1 MTTKKNFVFAFI
13 SLFAM
18 LLTALGI
25 SFAFPSQKADSAID
39 WTGHSYTKFTPY
51 STTDGVYLSPIE
63 DNARLGFVVVLV
75 GGYSL
80 IGGSYNGFMTTSAG
94 ATCGIDG
101 TTYKG
106 AQHQG
111 TNTNYYDIRYR
122 IEAYA
127 QSNVYI
133 RQARVAAKNA
143 SGFYALYTDTD
154 YGINSTTT
162 SFKYGQTIDRDDT
175 FGTVEG
181 SGAYDI
187 NMLYDLVLVYEYFIN
202 GNSVRVSAGS
212 VADELAGGLGAATTV
227 NPADYER
234 EGYALEGFWT
244 GENKTGTQVLDAD
257 GYFVND
263 YAYTPGATLYPGYT
277 QEIYWTDES
286 VWSAAGKN
294 FNTYSLEGSGTE
306 EDPYLIQS
314 EWDLSFLSWTIYN
327 ADEYGVTSSD
337 LYYYDGKHFLQ
348 TKDLN
353 FEGYYWQPIGIL
365 YTRDGASA
373 DRYFSGNYDGDGYTV
388 SGVYTPAGTD
398 NGYSYQGLFGYVYGQ
413 SSAQLAI
420 IQNVGVIDSFIQGS
434 ECIGGVVG
442 YAVNLTLNDCYN
454 AGLVDGVLNIGGL
467 VGYIENSVL
476 ENLYNKANLNLS
488 VNSLKGNA
496 GGLIGQAVNSSI
508 QNCYNSG
515 SIYCCYSSQ
524 LPGDYIVRT
533 NIGGL
538 VGLLYEGNSVSECFN
553 KGEITSS
560 YNSVG
565 GIIGKIQH
573 DSNNKTTLVLNCY
586 NTGRVKF
593 YSDHNNATYVY
604 AYYYAGVIGSIGGP
618 SKSFVN
624 IKNCYNKAEINTEF
638 EGITVHYTAGLIGNT
653 ISLNCPNVSIENC
666 FNSGNI
672 IANLTAAGLINSLG
686 GSCTVDRCYNTGNVS
701 ASWELAGLVA
711 DFRGKSIT
719 NCYNSGDITFYGDSG
734 QFYIGG
740 VVGYL
745 SSDIFNCYNTGTISV
760 PNEVNNVNG
769 SNVGGV
775 VAYNISGSTVKNCIN
790 VGAINVH
797 SSVSNAGEVGGI
809 CNYIS
814 HIESNYYGGDCEA
827 SIGGINGAD
836 VDGQAEY
843 LADLD
848 VLAKLE
854 EWYSAD
860 SVFEDGSLVW
870 DEEYHWD
877 FESVWAIYGE
887 TVNEGYPVF
896 IRYWTDIYHTYENY
910 VFSGAGSQS
919 DPYLIETPQ
928 QLAYLSWT
936 IYSGSAH
943 NGQSITI
950 NSENYFYQN
959 SYFKQMA
966 NLDMSAGYWQ
976 PIGVFSTR
984 EGQEVNNFFAGH
996 YDGNGYIITG
1006 INIPE
1011 DTEYSYQGLFG
1022 VVKGNITD
1030 ASVTNVAIYN
1040 SNIHGLEYVGGIA
1053 GYVGA
1058 NASVTNSFYQGGVY
1072 GSSSGGIVGQVEGG
1086 EVSSSGFEGDVSA
1099 GVSAIAGVISNGG
1112 LVDSSYGI
1120 AEAPAQSGI
1129 AMYGQIDGGTIQ
1141 NSLSI
1146 CHDGD
1151 VTSKNYIGSD
1161 FSEFVWLNTDS
1172 SPIPRSLTWIG
1183 SIWPGSVTV
1192 DMLSSSGWTEIV
1204 A

>member
-1 MTTKKNFVFAFI
+1 MTTKKNVVLILVSII
-13 SLFAM
+13 SL
-18 LLTALGI
+18 LLTALSI
-25 SFAFPSQKADSAID
+25 TFIPFEKDAEAAID

-51 STTDGVYLSPIE
+51 SNGSEGGEVYSPIDHYVYLCYRYLFTDASI
-63 DNARLGFVVVLV
+63 
-75 GGYSL
+75 
-80 IGGSYNGFMTTSAG
+80 IGETNYNGGDDDEEYIHTPSG
-94 ATCGIDG
+94 SVCLPDGITHEG
-101 TTYKG
+101 SE
-106 AQHQG
+106 HQG
-111 TNTNYYDIRYR
+111 TNTGYDTRYR
-122 IEAYA
+122 IEIFTNP
-127 QSNVYI
+127 NVYV
-133 RQARVAAKNA
+133 RQGRIAPKNS
-143 SGFYALYTDTD
+143 SGFYVVDSYD
-154 YGINSTTT
+154 YGINSTIT
-162 SFKYGQTIDRDDT
+162 SFKFGKVIGSNDRDSY

-294 FNTYSLEGSGTE
+294 FNNYSLQGSGTE

-327 ADEYGVTSSD
+327 DKVYGGSSNKVTSYGTNYFYS
-337 LYYYDGKHFLQ
+337 GITFKQ
-348 TKDLN
+348 TKDLDLSA
-353 FEGYYWQPIGIL
+353 YYWQPIGII
-365 YTRDGASA
+365 YIRKGTSFVR
-373 DRYFSGNYDGDGYTV
+373 RHFSGNYDGGGHTV
-388 SGVYTPAGTD
+388 SGVYTPAGSSND
-398 NGYSYQGLFGYVYGQ
+398 YSFQGLFGYVYGQ
-413 SSAQLAI
+413 SSTQLATI
-420 IQNVGVIDSFIQGS
+420 ENVGVIDSFIQGYS
-434 ECIGGVVG
+434 SVGGIVGSAYNLVLDKCYNAASVNGIDSVSGIIGHANGDVIISNCYNTGYVSCSGEFYSNVGGVVGYTYNHTAINSCYNTGSVTGTGTCTGGVVG
-442 YAVNLTLNDCYN
+442 YAYSGST
-454 AGLVDGVLNIGGL
+454 I
-467 VGYIENSVL
+467 I
-476 ENLYNKANLNLS
+476 
-488 VNSLKGNA
+488 
-496 GGLIGQAVNSSI
+496 
-508 QNCYNSG
+508 NCYNTGVVSG
-515 SIYCCYSSQ
+515 SSSVGGVAGGADGIVDNCYNT
-524 LPGDYIVRT
+524 G
-533 NIGGL
+533 
-538 VGLLYEGNSVSECFN
+538 SVSGSSDSLGGVVGYAFSAT
-553 KGEITSS
+553 ITNC
-560 YNSVG
+560 YNTGSVSGSGANVG
-565 GIIGKIQH
+565 GIIGDVGR
-573 DSNNKTTLVLNCY
+573 DSTITNCY
-586 NTGRVKF
+586 NTGSVEGI
-593 YSDHNNATYVY
+593 DYVG
-604 AYYYAGVIGSIGGP
+604 GVIGIASTD
-618 SKSFVN
+618 SF
-624 IKNCYNKAEINTEF
+624 
-638 EGITVHYTAGLIGNT
+638 GDITIT
-653 ISLNCPNVSIENC
+653 NC
-666 FNSGNI
+666 FNIGFLSY
-672 IANLTAAGLINSLG
+672 G
-686 GSCTVDRCYNTGNVS
+686 G
-701 ASWELAGLVA
+701 
-711 DFRGKSIT
+711 
-719 NCYNSGDITFYGDSG
+719 
-734 QFYIGG
+734 YIGG
-740 VVGYL
+740 VVGCTEN
-745 SSDIFNCYNTGTISV
+745 DVIIT
-760 PNEVNNVNG
+760 
-769 SNVGGV
+769 
-775 VAYNISGSTVKNCIN
+775 ST
-790 VGAINVH
+790 
-797 SSVSNAGEVGGI
+797 
-809 CNYIS
+809 
-814 HIESNYYGGDCEA
+814 YYGGSCEA
-827 SIGGINGAD
+827 SIGGINGTD

-848 VLAKLE
+848 VLAKTE

-860 SVFEDGSLVW
+860 AVLEDGTLVW
-870 DEEYHWD
+870 NEEYPWD

-896 IRYWTDIYHTYENY
+896 IRYWTDIYYTFDNY
-910 VFSGAGSQS
+910 VFSGAGTQA

-950 NSENYFYQN
+950 NGENYYYQN
-959 SYFKQMA
+959 SYFRQTA
-966 NLDMSAGYWQ
+966 NIDLSAGYWQ
-976 PIGVFSTR
+976 PIGIFSTR
-984 EGQEVNNFFAGH
+984 ESSEIVNQYFAGN

-1129 AMYGQIDGGTIQ
+1129 AMYGQIDGGTLQ

>member
-63 DNARLGFVVVLV
+63 DKAQLGFVVMLV

-111 TNTNYYDIRYR
+111 TDTDYYDIRYR

-234 EGYALEGFWT
+234 DGYALEGFWT

-277 QEIYWTDES
+277 NIIYWTDETA
-286 VWSAAGKN
+286 WSSAGQD
-294 FNTYSLEGSGTE
+294 FNNYSWQGSGTE
-306 EDPYLIQS
+306 EDPYLIQT
-314 EWDLSFLSWTIYN
+314 EWDLAYLSWTIYN
-327 ADEYGVTSSD
+327 DQVYGGSSNKVTEGIVNYFYPNVYFRQTND
-337 LYYYDGKHFLQ
+337 LDFSQ
-348 TKDLN
+348 
-353 FEGYYWQPIGIL
+353 YYWQPIGIY
-365 YTRDGASA
+365 YTRDGGTAY
-373 DRYFSGNYDGDGYTV
+373 RLFSGNYDGGNYTV
-388 SGVYTPAGTD
+388 SGVYTPEVPTNPTNSQQSAHMF
-398 NGYSYQGLFGYVYGQ
+398 QGLFG
-413 SSAQLAI
+413 
-420 IQNVGVIDSFIQGS
+420 
-434 ECIGGVVG
+434 
-442 YAVNLTLNDCYN
+442 
-454 AGLVDGVLNIGGL
+454 L
-467 VGYIENSVL
+467 VGRT
-476 ENLYNKANLNLS
+476 LS
-488 VNSLKGNA
+488 
-496 GGLIGQAVNSSI
+496 I
-508 QNCYNSG
+508 
-515 SIYCCYSSQ
+515 
-524 LPGDYIVRT
+524 T
-533 NIGGL
+533 NIGIVDSL
-538 VGLLYEGNSVSECFN
+538 VQGYAR
-553 KGEITSS
+553 
-560 YNSVG
+560 VG
-565 GIIGKIQH
+565 GIVGGIYNAALTMINVYNTGDVIGVDEAVGGIVGGEHWLQSVGSNSVTITNAYNTGSISGGSDYGCYVGGIVGEPYYF
-573 DSNNKTTLVLNCY
+573 DSYVYNAYNTGNITGYCVGGISGTRSRVENSWNSGEIYGTWSGGIVGNGIAKKCYNTGAVTGTYLAGGILGAIEEGGQTIFCYNLGDVFGSSAGGIAGSMFAGSLVLNCY
-586 NTGRVKF
+586 NLGNVNLIEVDI
-593 YSDHNNATYVY
+593 SSA
-604 AYYYAGVIGSIGGP
+604 AGGIAAAPGAS
-618 SKSFVN
+618 
-624 IKNCYNKAEINTEF
+624 TE
-638 EGITVHYTAGLIGNT
+638 VR
-653 ISLNCPNVSIENC
+653 NC
-666 FNSGNI
+666 FNLGQI
-672 IANLTAAGLINSLG
+672 DQIN
-686 GSCTVDRCYNTGNVS
+686 
-701 ASWELAGLVA
+701 
-711 DFRGKSIT
+711 
-719 NCYNSGDITFYGDSG
+719 GDHGA
-734 QFYIGG
+734 
-740 VVGYL
+740 VVGRLDYEVV
-745 SSDIFNCYNTGTISV
+745 IS
-760 PNEVNNVNG
+760 N
-769 SNVGGV
+769 
-775 VAYNISGSTVKNCIN
+775 
-790 VGAINVH
+790 
-797 SSVSNAGEVGGI
+797 
-809 CNYIS
+809 
-814 HIESNYYGGDCEA
+814 NYYGGACEA
-827 SIGGINGAD
+827 SVGGINGAD
-836 VDGQAEY
+836 VAGQAQY
-843 LADLD
+843 LENIDL
-848 VLAKLE
+848 LAKTE

-860 SVFEDGSLVW
+860 AVLEDGTLVW
-870 DEEYHWD
+870 NEEYPWD

-896 IRYWTDIYHTYENY
+896 IRYWTDIYYTFDNY
-910 VFSGAGSQS
+910 VFSGAGTQN

-950 NSENYFYQN
+950 NGENYYYQN
-959 SYFKQMA
+959 SCFRQTA
-966 NLDMSAGYWQ
+966 NIDLSAGYWQ
-976 PIGVFSTR
+976 PIGIFSTR
-984 EGQEVNNFFAGH
+984 ESSEIVNRYFAGN

-1086 EVSSSGFEGDVSA
+1086 EISSSGFEGDVSA
-1099 GVSAIAGVISNGG
+1099 GVSAIVGVISNGG

-1183 SIWPGSVTV
+1183 SIWPGSVTI

>member
-1 MTTKKNFVFAFI
+1 MTTKKNFVLILVSIIA
-13 SLFAM
+13 L

-25 SFAFPSQKADSAID
+25 TFIPLDKDAEAAID

-51 STTDGVYLSPIE
+51 SNGSGGGEVYSPIE
-63 DNARLGFVVVLV
+63 DNSRLGFVVLLV

-80 IGGSYNGFMTTSAG
+80 IGGNYNGFMTTAQG
-94 ATCGIDG
+94 AICNSDG
-101 TTYKG
+101 VSYSG
-106 AQHQG
+106 SQHQG
-111 TNTNYYDIRYR
+111 SDTNYYDIRYR
-122 IEAYA
+122 IEARSA
-127 QSNVYI
+127 SNVYL
-133 RQARVAAKNA
+133 RQVRVAAKNA

-162 SFKYGQTIDRDDT
+162 SFEYGDTVNRDGT
-175 FGTVEG
+175 FGTVQG

-227 NPADYER
+227 NPANYER
-234 EGYALEGFWT
+234 EGYVLEGFWT

-277 QEIYWTDES
+277 NIIYWTDETA
-286 VWSAAGKN
+286 WSAAGKN

-306 EDPYLIQS
+306 EDPYLIQT
-314 EWDLSFLSWTIYN
+314 EWDLVYLSWTIYN
-327 ADEYGVTSSD
+327 DQVYGGSSNKVTEGIVNYFYQNVYFRQTND
-337 LYYYDGKHFLQ
+337 LDFSQ
-348 TKDLN
+348 
-353 FEGYYWQPIGIL
+353 YYWQPIGIL

-373 DRYFSGNYDGDGYTV
+373 SRYFSGNYDGGGHTV
-388 SGVYTPAGTD
+388 SGVFTPEVPTNPTNSQKNAHMF
-398 NGYSYQGLFGYVYGQ
+398 QGLFGLVGRTLSITNIGIVDSLVQGYARVGGIVGGMRHATLTMINVYNTGDVIGVEGGIGGIVGGGYGGYSQ
-413 SSAQLAI
+413 PSFSELTITNAYNTGSISGSSDYDCRVGGIVGESSAYESH
-420 IQNVGVIDSFIQGS
+420 V
-434 ECIGGVVG
+434 
-442 YAVNLTLNDCYN
+442 YN
-454 AGLVDGVLNIGGL
+454 AYNTGNITGNCVGGIMGLGCW
-467 VGYIENSVL
+467 IENSW
-476 ENLYNKANLNLS
+476 
-488 VNSLKGNA
+488 NSGEISGSSA
-496 GGLIGQAVNSSI
+496 GGIAGVGIAKK
-508 QNCYNSG
+508 CYNTGKVTGTYSAGGILSSAEEYHQAQTIFCYNLGDVFG
-515 SIYCCYSSQ
+515 SIA
-524 LPGDYIVRT
+524 
-533 NIGGL
+533 
-538 VGLLYEGNSVSECFN
+538 
-553 KGEITSS
+553 
-560 YNSVG
+560 G
-565 GIIGKIQH
+565 GIAANM
-573 DSNNKTTLVLNCY
+573 STTTLVLNCY
-586 NTGRVKF
+586 NLGNVNLIEVDIN
-593 YSDHNNATYVY
+593 SA
-604 AYYYAGVIGSIGGP
+604 AG
-618 SKSFVN
+618 
-624 IKNCYNKAEINTEF
+624 
-638 EGITVHYTAGLIGNT
+638 GIVARPGASTKIR
-653 ISLNCPNVSIENC
+653 NC
-666 FNSGNI
+666 FNLGQVDQ
-672 IANLTAAGLINSLG
+672 IN
-686 GSCTVDRCYNTGNVS
+686 
-701 ASWELAGLVA
+701 
-711 DFRGKSIT
+711 
-719 NCYNSGDITFYGDSG
+719 GDHGA
-734 QFYIGG
+734 
-740 VVGYL
+740 VVGRLDYEVV
-745 SSDIFNCYNTGTISV
+745 IS
-760 PNEVNNVNG
+760 N
-769 SNVGGV
+769 
-775 VAYNISGSTVKNCIN
+775 
-790 VGAINVH
+790 
-797 SSVSNAGEVGGI
+797 
-809 CNYIS
+809 
-814 HIESNYYGGDCEA
+814 NYYGGACEA

-848 VLAKLE
+848 VLAKTE

-860 SVFEDGSLVW
+860 AVLEDGTLVW
-870 DEEYHWD
+870 NEEYPWD

-887 TVNEGYPVF
+887 MVNEGYPVF
-896 IRYWTDIYHTYENY
+896 IRYWTDIYYTFDNY
-910 VFSGAGSQS
+910 VFSGAGTQA

-950 NSENYFYQN
+950 NGENYYYQN
-959 SYFKQMA
+959 SYFRQTA
-966 NLDMSAGYWQ
+966 NIDLSAGYWQ
-976 PIGVFSTR
+976 PIGIFSTR
-984 EGQEVNNFFAGH
+984 ESSEIVNRYFAGN

-1011 DTEYSYQGLFG
+1011 DTEFSYQGLFG
-1022 VVKGNITD
+1022 VVKGNIID

-1120 AEAPAQSGI
+1120 AESPAQSGI
-1129 AMYGQIDGGTIQ
+1129 AMYGQIDGGTLQ

>member
-63 DNARLGFVVVLV
+63 DNARLGFVVVVV

-101 TTYKG
+101 TTYEG

-234 EGYALEGFWT
+234 DGYALEGFWT

-277 QEIYWTDES
+277 NIIYWTDETAWSS
-286 VWSAAGKN
+286 VGQD
-294 FNTYSLEGSGTE
+294 FNNYSWQGSGTE
-306 EDPYLIQS
+306 EDPYLIRS
-314 EWDLSFLSWTIYN
+314 EWDLAYLSWTIYN

-337 LYYYDGKHFLQ
+337 LYYYDGKYFLQ

-353 FEGYYWQPIGIL
+353 FEGYYWQPIGIY
-365 YTRDGASA
+365 YTRDASSA
-373 DRYFSGNYDGDGYTV
+373 PRYFSGNYDGGSCTI
-388 SGVYTPAGTD
+388 SGINTPPVQSDVTLS
-398 NGYSYQGLFGYVYGQ
+398 NSFSYQGLFGYVY
-413 SSAQLAI
+413 AN
-420 IQNVGVIDSFIQGS
+420 NVSLTIKNLGIENSFIQGYDYV
-434 ECIGGVVG
+434 GGIVG
-442 YAVNLTLNDCYN
+442 FAEAGEAEITINYVYN
-454 AGLVDGVLNIGGL
+454 AGSVSGKTDIGGIIGRTTGKMTISNVYNTGSVSGAYFD
-467 VGYIENSVL
+467 VGGIAGRTSSTIINAYNAGSVSGEDYIGGIVGNGSSS
-476 ENLYNKANLNLS
+476 NINNAYNTG
-488 VNSLKGNA
+488 VITGTDYGV
-496 GGLIGQAVNSSI
+496 GGLIGIIFTHYEYTINNSYNTGSVNGGSSVGGI
-508 QNCYNSG
+508 VGSSNGGNISNIYNTG
-515 SIYCCYSSQ
+515 SINGSREGSSEIGGILGSSQ
-524 LPGDYIVRT
+524 YDNMINTFNMGTVNGGGSIGGIIGYCNRGSFISNIY
-533 NIGGL
+533 NIG
-538 VGLLYEGNSVSECFN
+538 VVSGNN
-553 KGEITSS
+553 
-560 YNSVG
+560 NVG
-565 GIIGKIQH
+565 GIIGRVWLTVSSRNPVIVNLYNLGTVTGVDYVGGIIGQIRLEVNRYSVTI
-573 DSNNKTTLVLNCY
+573 SNTY
-586 NTGRVKF
+586 NTGAIV
-593 YSDHNNATYVY
+593 
-604 AYYYAGVIGSIGGP
+604 
-618 SKSFVN
+618 
-624 IKNCYNKAEINTEF
+624 
-638 EGITVHYTAGLIGNT
+638 GN
-653 ISLNCPNVSIENC
+653 
-666 FNSGNI
+666 
-672 IANLTAAGLINSLG
+672 NSLG
-686 GSCTVDRCYNTGNVS
+686 GIV
-701 ASWELAGLVA
+701 
-711 DFRGKSIT
+711 
-719 NCYNSGDITFYGDSG
+719 GDISDESG
-734 QFYIGG
+734 GNIYINNSYFGG
-740 VVGYL
+740 NCTLSDGVG
-745 SSDIFNCYNTGTISV
+745 SFTSVATITKV
-760 PNEVNNVNG
+760 EKID
-769 SNVGGV
+769 
-775 VAYNISGSTVKNCIN
+775 NI
-790 VGAINVH
+790 
-797 SSVSNAGEVGGI
+797 VS
-809 CNYIS
+809 
-814 HIESNYYGGDCEA
+814 
-827 SIGGINGAD
+827 
-836 VDGQAEY
+836 
-843 LADLD
+843 
-848 VLAKLE
+848 LAKTE

-860 SVFEDGSLVW
+860 AVLEDGTLVW
-870 DEEYHWD
+870 NEEYPWD

-896 IRYWTDIYHTYENY
+896 IRYWTDIYYTFDNY
-910 VFSGAGSQS
+910 VFSGAGTQA

-950 NSENYFYQN
+950 NGENYYYQN
-959 SYFKQMA
+959 SCFRQTA
-966 NLDMSAGYWQ
+966 NIDLSAGYWQ
-976 PIGVFSTR
+976 PIGIFSTR
-984 EGQEVNNFFAGH
+984 ESSEIVNRYFAGK

>member
-63 DNARLGFVVVLV
+63 DNARLGFVVVVV

-80 IGGSYNGFMTTSAG
+80 IGGSYNGFMTTSGG

-277 QEIYWTDES
+277 NIIYWTDETA
-286 VWSAAGKN
+286 WSSAGQD
-294 FNTYSLEGSGTE
+294 FNNYSWQGSGTE
-306 EDPYLIQS
+306 EDPYLIRS
-314 EWDLSFLSWTIYN
+314 EWDLAYLSWTIYN

-337 LYYYDGKHFLQ
+337 LYYYDGKYFLQ

-353 FEGYYWQPIGIL
+353 FEGYYWQPIGIA
-365 YTRDGASA
+365 YTREGIQVS
-373 DRYFSGNYDGDGYTV
+373 RYFSGSYNGGSCTISGIKNTPEIQGSMTV
-388 SGVYTPAGTD
+388 EEQYALGS
-398 NGYSYQGLFGYVYGQ
+398 QGLFGRVYGTR
-413 SSAQLAI
+413 
-420 IQNVGVIDSFIQGS
+420 QNNVTIKNLGVIDSYIQGYQNIGGIVGFCDYS
-434 ECIGGVVG
+434 TIKNCYFSGVVLGEDDCVGGIAGSGDNIINCYNTGSVKGHQDVGGVVG
-442 YAVNLTLNDCYN
+442 YASGDIRNVYN
-454 AGLVDGVLNIGGL
+454 TG
-467 VGYIENSVL
+467 
-476 ENLYNKANLNLS
+476 
-488 VNSLKGNA
+488 
-496 GGLIGQAVNSSI
+496 
-508 QNCYNSG
+508 
-515 SIYCCYSSQ
+515 
-524 LPGDYIVRT
+524 
-533 NIGGL
+533 
-538 VGLLYEGNSVSECFN
+538 SVSGRGN
-553 KGEITSS
+553 
-560 YNSVG
+560 YVG
-565 GIIGKIQH
+565 GIIGRMYRY
-573 DSNNKTTLVLNCY
+573 SSLRNSY
-586 NTGRVKF
+586 NTGAV
-593 YSDHNNATYVY
+593 T
-604 AYYYAGVIGSIGGP
+604 G
-618 SKSFVN
+618 
-624 IKNCYNKAEINTEF
+624 
-638 EGITVHYTAGLIGNT
+638 
-653 ISLNCPNVSIENC
+653 
-666 FNSGNI
+666 
-672 IANLTAAGLINSLG
+672 AN
-686 GSCTVDRCYNTGNVS
+686 Y
-701 ASWELAGLVA
+701 
-711 DFRGKSIT
+711 F
-719 NCYNSGDITFYGDSG
+719 
-734 QFYIGG
+734 GG
-740 VVGYL
+740 VVG
-745 SSDIFNCYNTGTISV
+745 SAGF
-760 PNEVNNVNG
+760 
-769 SNVGGV
+769 
-775 VAYNISGSTVKNCIN
+775 
-790 VGAINVH
+790 AIVY
-797 SSVSNAGEVGGI
+797 ET
-809 CNYIS
+809 YF
-814 HIESNYYGGDCEA
+814 GGDCNA
-827 SIGGINGAD
+827 AKGIGEGYGTATRITD
-836 VDGQAEY
+836 PV
-843 LADLD
+843 
-848 VLAKLE
+848 E
-854 EWYSAD
+854 EWAKNKAWYLDPSNWN
-860 SVFEDGSLVW
+860 S
-870 DEEYHWD
+870 EYPWD
-877 FESVWAIYGE
+877 FENVWAIYGE
-887 TVNEGYPVF
+887 MVNEGYPVF
-896 IRYWTDIYHTYENY
+896 IRYWTDIYYTFDNY
-910 VFSGAGSQS
+910 VFSGAGTQA

-950 NSENYFYQN
+950 NGENYYYQN
-959 SYFKQMA
+959 SCFRQTA
-966 NLDMSAGYWQ
+966 NIDLSAGYWQ
-976 PIGVFSTR
+976 PIGIFSTR
-984 EGQEVNNFFAGH
+984 ESSEIVNRYFAGN

-1120 AEAPAQSGI
+1120 AESPAQSGI

>member
-1 MTTKKNFVFAFI
+1 MTTKKNFALILVSIIA
-13 SLFAM
+13 L

-25 SFAFPSQKADSAID
+25 TFIPFEKDAEAAID

-51 STTDGVYLSPIE
+51 SNGSEGREVYSPIDHYVYLCYRYLLTDASI
-63 DNARLGFVVVLV
+63 
-75 GGYSL
+75 
-80 IGGSYNGFMTTSAG
+80 IGETNYNGGDDDEEYIHTPSG
-94 ATCGIDG
+94 SVCLPDGITHEG
-101 TTYKG
+101 SE
-106 AQHQG
+106 HQG
-111 TNTNYYDIRYR
+111 TNTGYDTRYR
-122 IEAYA
+122 IEIFTNP
-127 QSNVYI
+127 NVYV
-133 RQARVAAKNA
+133 RQGRIAPKNS
-143 SGFYALYTDTD
+143 SGFYVVDSYD

-162 SFKYGQTIDRDDT
+162 SFKFGKVIGSSERDSY
-175 FGTVEG
+175 FGTVGG

-202 GNSVRVSAGS
+202 GTSVRVTAGS
-212 VADELAGGLGAATTV
+212 VADELSGGLTAETTV

-234 EGYALEGFWT
+234 DGYALEGFWT

-277 QEIYWTDES
+277 QEFYLDINNTLDGVDNDAINNFTFSVSVNGEVLGTGLNDFYQQVGVDYSVEIYDIVVDDGYTLLGYETSNPNAIKPNSSNSHMYIEMPEEDMTLTLNFMSGRYWTDDNVRGDS
-286 VWSAAGKN
+286 FGG
-294 FNTYSLEGSGTE
+294 GSGTE
-306 EDPYLIQS
+306 DDPYRIATAEQLA
-314 EWDLSFLSWTIYN
+314 FLSWTVYSGN
-327 ADEYGVTSSD
+327 EYGVVSD
-337 LYYYDGKHFLQ
+337 DNYYYDDVYFLQ
-348 TKDLN
+348 TADIDL
-353 FEGYYWQPIGIL
+353 FSYYWQSIGIEQDRNKL
-365 YTRDGASA
+365 PVR
-373 DRYFSGNYDGDGYTV
+373 RYFSGNYDGGGFSIT
-388 SGVYTPAGTD
+388 SINLRGIG
-398 NGYSYQGLFGYVYGQ
+398 NGADDSSYQGLFGRTFGG
-413 SSAQLAI
+413 SIKNLSIEINGSAG
-420 IQNVGVIDSFIQGS
+420 VGDSY
-434 ECIGGVVG
+434 IGGVVG
-442 YAVNLTLNDCYN
+442 FASAT
-454 AGLVDGVLNIGGL
+454 NISHCNSS
-467 VGYIENSVL
+467 GYI
-476 ENLYNKANLNLS
+476 
-488 VNSLKGNA
+488 
-496 GGLIGQAVNSSI
+496 
-508 QNCYNSG
+508 SG
-515 SIYCCYSSQ
+515 W
-524 LPGDYIVRT
+524 T
-533 NIGGL
+533 N
-538 VGLLYEGNSVSECFN
+538 
-553 KGEITSS
+553 
-560 YNSVG
+560 VG
-565 GIIGKIQH
+565 GIVGYATNNSRISYCTNNSKIRCMTSSAS
-573 DSNNKTTLVLNCY
+573 DK
-586 NTGRVKF
+586 NTGGGGIVGYGQSIIVNDCVNYADFSPGSVTVGGIVGYGSSTDIFNCKNF
-593 YSDHNNATYVY
+593 GVVAGVPVGGIAGHASNIYNCSNEGNVQGIGYVG
-604 AYYYAGVIGSIGGP
+604 YAGGIAGS
-618 SKSFVN
+618 
-624 IKNCYNKAEINTEF
+624 AT
-638 EGITVHYTAGLIGNT
+638 
-653 ISLNCPNVSIENC
+653 NV
-666 FNSGNI
+666 F
-672 IANLTAAGLINSLG
+672 
-686 GSCTVDRCYNTGNVS
+686 
-701 ASWELAGLVA
+701 
-711 DFRGKSIT
+711 
-719 NCYNSGDITFYGDSG
+719 NCYNSGDIVGYEVVDYVGGIVGSVTLVYNCFNTGSVTDAGD
-734 QFYIGG
+734 YVGG
-740 VVGYL
+740 IAGRTSNLVNSFNCGIVSAQGLYYLGGLVGYL
-745 SSDIFNCYNTGTISV
+745 SS
-760 PNEVNNVNG
+760 
-769 SNVGGV
+769 SN
-775 VAYNISGSTVKNCIN
+775 SGNF
-790 VGAINVH
+790 
-797 SSVSNAGEVGGI
+797 SSN
-809 CNYIS
+809 
-814 HIESNYYGGDCEA
+814 NYYGGACEA
-827 SIGGINGAD
+827 SVGGINGAD
-836 VDGQAEY
+836 VAGQAQY
-843 LADLD
+843 LENIDS
-848 VLAKLE
+848 LAKTE

-860 SVFEDGSLVW
+860 AVLEDGTLVW
-870 DEEYHWD
+870 NEEYPWD

-896 IRYWTDIYHTYENY
+896 IRYWTDIYYTFDNY
-910 VFSGAGSQS
+910 VFSGAGTQA

-950 NSENYFYQN
+950 NGENYYYQN
-959 SYFKQMA
+959 SCFRQTA
-966 NLDMSAGYWQ
+966 NIDLSAGYWQ
-976 PIGVFSTR
+976 PIGIFSTR
-984 EGQEVNNFFAGH
+984 ESSEIVNRYFAGN

>member
-1 MTTKKNFVFAFI
+1 MTTTKKNFVFAFI

-63 DNARLGFVVVLV
+63 DNARLGFVVVVV

-101 TTYKG
+101 TTYEG

-162 SFKYGQTIDRDDT
+162 SFKYGQTIDRDNT

-234 EGYALEGFWT
+234 DGYALEGFWT

-263 YAYTPGATLYPGYT
+263 YAFTPGATLYPGYT
-277 QEIYWTDES
+277 NIIYWTDETA
-286 VWSAAGKN
+286 WSSAGQD
-294 FNTYSLEGSGTE
+294 FNNYSWQGSGTE
-306 EDPYLIQS
+306 EDPYLIRS
-314 EWDLSFLSWTIYN
+314 EWDLAYLSWTIYN
-327 ADEYGVTSSD
+327 DQVYGGSSNKFTEYNNSYFYSNI
-337 LYYYDGKHFLQ
+337 YFKQ
-348 TKDLN
+348 TRNLD
-353 FEGYYWQPIGIL
+353 FSQYYWQPIGIY
-365 YTRDGASA
+365 YTRDGGTAY
-373 DRYFSGNYDGDGYTV
+373 RLFSGNYDGGNCTV
-388 SGVYTPAGTD
+388 SGVYTPEVPTNPTNSQQSAHMF
-398 NGYSYQGLFGYVYGQ
+398 QGLFG
-413 SSAQLAI
+413 
-420 IQNVGVIDSFIQGS
+420 
-434 ECIGGVVG
+434 
-442 YAVNLTLNDCYN
+442 
-454 AGLVDGVLNIGGL
+454 L
-467 VGYIENSVL
+467 VGRT
-476 ENLYNKANLNLS
+476 LS
-488 VNSLKGNA
+488 
-496 GGLIGQAVNSSI
+496 I
-508 QNCYNSG
+508 
-515 SIYCCYSSQ
+515 
-524 LPGDYIVRT
+524 T
-533 NIGGL
+533 NIGIVDSL
-538 VGLLYEGNSVSECFN
+538 VQGYARVGGIVGGIYNAALTMINVYNTGDVIGVEGGIGGIVGGEHWLLSNNVLTITNAHNTGSISG
-553 KGEITSS
+553 GESGC
-560 YNSVG
+560 SVG
-565 GIIGKIQH
+565 GIVGEPDYFNSYVYNAYNTGNITGDYVGGISGTRSRVENSWNSGEIYGTWSGGIVGNGIAKKCYNTGAVTGTYLAGGILGAIEEGGQTIFCYNLG
-573 DSNNKTTLVLNCY
+573 DVFGSSAGGIAGSMFAGSLVLNCY
-586 NTGRVKF
+586 NLGNVNLIEVDI
-593 YSDHNNATYVY
+593 SSA
-604 AYYYAGVIGSIGGP
+604 AGGIAAAPGAS
-618 SKSFVN
+618 
-624 IKNCYNKAEINTEF
+624 TE
-638 EGITVHYTAGLIGNT
+638 VR
-653 ISLNCPNVSIENC
+653 NC
-666 FNSGNI
+666 FNLGQI
-672 IANLTAAGLINSLG
+672 DQIN
-686 GSCTVDRCYNTGNVS
+686 
-701 ASWELAGLVA
+701 
-711 DFRGKSIT
+711 
-719 NCYNSGDITFYGDSG
+719 GDHGA
-734 QFYIGG
+734 
-740 VVGYL
+740 VVGRLDYEVV
-745 SSDIFNCYNTGTISV
+745 IS
-760 PNEVNNVNG
+760 N
-769 SNVGGV
+769 
-775 VAYNISGSTVKNCIN
+775 
-790 VGAINVH
+790 
-797 SSVSNAGEVGGI
+797 
-809 CNYIS
+809 
-814 HIESNYYGGDCEA
+814 NYYGGACEA
-827 SIGGINGAD
+827 SVGGINGAD
-836 VDGQAEY
+836 VAGQAQY
-843 LADLD
+843 LENIDS
-848 VLAKLE
+848 LAKTE

-860 SVFEDGSLVW
+860 AVLEDGTLVW
-870 DEEYHWD
+870 NEEYPWD

-887 TVNEGYPVF
+887 MVNEGYPVF
-896 IRYWTDIYHTYENY
+896 IRYWTDIYYTFDNY
-910 VFSGAGSQS
+910 VFSGAGTQN

-950 NSENYFYQN
+950 NGENYYYQN
-959 SYFKQMA
+959 SYFRQTA
-966 NLDMSAGYWQ
+966 NIDLSAGYWQ
-976 PIGVFSTR
+976 PIGIFSTR
-984 EGQEVNNFFAGH
+984 ESSEIVNRYFAGN

-1192 DMLSSSGWTEIV
+1192 DVLSSSGWTEIV

>member
-1 MTTKKNFVFAFI
+1 M
-13 SLFAM
+13 
-18 LLTALGI
+18 
-25 SFAFPSQKADSAID
+25 
-39 WTGHSYTKFTPY
+39 
-51 STTDGVYLSPIE
+51 
-63 DNARLGFVVVLV
+63 

-80 IGGSYNGFMTTSAG
+80 IGGNYNGFMTTAQG
-94 ATCGIDG
+94 AICNSDG
-101 TTYKG
+101 VSYSG
-106 AQHQG
+106 SQHQG
-111 TNTNYYDIRYR
+111 TNTNYYDIRYL
-122 IEAYA
+122 IEVYA

-143 SGFYALYTDTD
+143 SGFYALYNGADE
-154 YGINSTTT
+154 GINSTTT
-162 SFKYGQTIDRDDT
+162 SFEKGDTVNRDDT
-175 FGTVEG
+175 FGTVQG

-277 QEIYWTDES
+277 NIIYWTDETA
-286 VWSAAGKN
+286 WSSAGQD
-294 FNTYSLEGSGTE
+294 FNNYSWQGSGTE
-306 EDPYLIQS
+306 EDPYLIQT
-314 EWDLSFLSWTIYN
+314 EWDLAYLSWTIYN

-337 LYYYDGKHFLQ
+337 LYYYDGKYFLQ

-353 FEGYYWQPIGIL
+353 FEGYYWQPIGIY
-365 YTRDGASA
+365 YTRDASSA
-373 DRYFSGNYDGDGYTV
+373 PRFFSGNYDGGGCTI
-388 SGVYTPAGTD
+388 SGIKTPAVPSDETLT
-398 NGYSYQGLFGYVYGQ
+398 NGFNYQGLFGYVGANDV
-413 SSAQLAI
+413 SITIKNLRIENSI
-420 IQNVGVIDSFIQGS
+420 IQGFSYV
-434 ECIGGVVG
+434 GGVVG
-442 YAVNLTLNDCYN
+442 YAHINNGTEGITINNVF
-454 AGLVDGVLNIGGL
+454 
-467 VGYIENSVL
+467 
-476 ENLYNKANLNLS
+476 
-488 VNSLKGNA
+488 
-496 GGLIGQAVNSSI
+496 
-508 QNCYNSG
+508 NSG
-515 SIYCCYSSQ
+515 T
-524 LPGDYIVRT
+524 V
-533 NIGGL
+533 IGIGIQGN
-538 VGLLYEGNSVSECFN
+538 VGGIIGVAWDHSVSAKITINNAYNTGIVTGTGYGVGGVVGVINSTNYNYIISNIYNTGEVTGIESVGGVVGITSTTNSNFTISNAYN
-553 KGEITSS
+553 KGEITG
-560 YNSVG
+560 NESVG
-565 GIIGKIQH
+565 GIIGVTTTTR
-573 DSNNKTTLVLNCY
+573 DSDNLIICNTY
-586 NTGRVKF
+586 NTGLVEG
-593 YSDHNNATYVY
+593 SD
-604 AYYYAGVIGSIGGP
+604 
-618 SKSFVN
+618 
-624 IKNCYNKAEINTEF
+624 
-638 EGITVHYTAGLIGNT
+638 
-653 ISLNCPNVSIENC
+653 
-666 FNSGNI
+666 
-672 IANLTAAGLINSLG
+672 
-686 GSCTVDRCYNTGNVS
+686 
-701 ASWELAGLVA
+701 LV
-711 DFRGKSIT
+711 
-719 NCYNSGDITFYGDSG
+719 
-734 QFYIGG
+734 GG
-740 VVGYL
+740 VVGDAT
-745 SSDIFNCYNTGTISV
+745 SISGDATISNTYFGGNCTLSDGV
-760 PNEVNNVNG
+760 G
-769 SNVGGV
+769 SFSSSATMTKVEKID
-775 VAYNISGSTVKNCIN
+775 NI
-790 VGAINVH
+790 
-797 SSVSNAGEVGGI
+797 VS
-809 CNYIS
+809 
-814 HIESNYYGGDCEA
+814 
-827 SIGGINGAD
+827 
-836 VDGQAEY
+836 
-843 LADLD
+843 
-848 VLAKLE
+848 LAKTE

-860 SVFEDGSLVW
+860 AVLEDGTLVW
-870 DEEYHWD
+870 NEEYPWD
-877 FESVWAIYGE
+877 FENVWAIYGE

-896 IRYWTDIYHTYENY
+896 IRYWTDIYYTFDNY
-910 VFSGAGSQS
+910 VFSGAGTQD

-950 NSENYFYQN
+950 NGENYYYQN
-959 SYFKQMA
+959 SCFRQTA
-966 NLDMSAGYWQ
+966 NIDLSAGYWQ
-976 PIGVFSTR
+976 PIGIFSTR
-984 EGQEVNNFFAGH
+984 ESSEIVNRYFAGN

-1129 AMYGQIDGGTIQ
+1129 AMYGQIDGGTLQ

>member
-63 DNARLGFVVVLV
+63 DNARLGFVVVVV

-80 IGGSYNGFMTTSAG
+80 IGGSYYGFMTTSAG

-101 TTYKG
+101 TTYEG
-106 AQHQG
+106 YQHQG
-111 TNTNYYDIRYR
+111 TNSDYYDIRYR

-143 SGFYALYTDTD
+143 SGFYTLYTDTD

-162 SFKYGQTIDRDDT
+162 SFEYGQTVVRDDT

-234 EGYALEGFWT
+234 DGYALEGFWT
-244 GENKTGTQVLDAD
+244 GENKTGTQVLDEN
-257 GYFVND
+257 GYFVNY
-263 YAYTPGATLYPGYT
+263 YAFTPGATLYPGYT
-277 QEIYWTDES
+277 QAFYFDINNTLDGVDNDAINNFTFSVSVNGEVLGTGLNDFYQQVGFDYSVEIYDIVVDDGYTLLGYETSNPNAIKPNSSNSHMYIEMPEEDMTLTLNFMSGRYWTDDDVRGDS
-286 VWSAAGKN
+286 FGG
-294 FNTYSLEGSGTE
+294 GSGTE
-306 EDPYLIQS
+306 DDPYRIATAEQLA
-314 EWDLSFLSWTIYN
+314 FLSWTVYSGN
-327 ADEYGVTSSD
+327 EYGVVSD
-337 LYYYDGKHFLQ
+337 DNYYYNDVYFLQ
-348 TKDLN
+348 TADIDL
-353 FEGYYWQPIGIL
+353 FSYYWQSIGIEQDRNKL
-365 YTRDGASA
+365 PVR
-373 DRYFSGNYDGDGYTV
+373 RYFSGNYDGGGFSIT
-388 SGVYTPAGTD
+388 SINLRGVGNSHD
-398 NGYSYQGLFGYVYGQ
+398 DSSCKGLFGRTFGGSIKNLSVEINVNRNGSFNDQLDIYV
-413 SSAQLAI
+413 
-420 IQNVGVIDSFIQGS
+420 
-434 ECIGGVVG
+434 GGVVG
-442 YAVNLTLNDCYN
+442 YASAT
-454 AGLVDGVLNIGGL
+454 NISHCNSS
-467 VGYIENSVL
+467 GYI
-476 ENLYNKANLNLS
+476 
-488 VNSLKGNA
+488 
-496 GGLIGQAVNSSI
+496 
-508 QNCYNSG
+508 
-515 SIYCCYSSQ
+515 
-524 LPGDYIVRT
+524 PGWT
-533 NIGGL
+533 N
-538 VGLLYEGNSVSECFN
+538 
-553 KGEITSS
+553 
-560 YNSVG
+560 VG
-565 GIIGKIQH
+565 GIVGYAT
-573 DSNNKTTLVLNCY
+573 NNSRISYCT
-586 NTGRVKF
+586 
-593 YSDHNNATYVY
+593 NN
-604 AYYYAGVIGSIGGP
+604 S
-618 SKSFVN
+618 
-624 IKNCYNKAEINTEF
+624 EILCMT
-638 EGITVHYTAGLIGNT
+638 
-653 ISLNCPNVSIENC
+653 S
-666 FNSGNI
+666 
-672 IANLTAAGLINSLG
+672 
-686 GSCTVDRCYNTGNVS
+686 S
-701 ASWELAGLVA
+701 AS
-711 DFRGKSIT
+711 
-719 NCYNSGDITFYGDSG
+719 DSST
-734 QFYIGG
+734 GG
-740 VVGYL
+740 GGIVGYGQSIIVNDCVNYADL
-745 SSDIFNCYNTGTISV
+745 SPGSVTVGGIVGYGSSTDIFNCKNFGVVGGVPVGGIAGHASNIYNCS
-760 PNEVNNVNG
+760 NEGNVQGIGYKGYVGGIAG
-769 SNVGGV
+769 SATNVYNCYNAADIVGHEVVDNVGGIV
-775 VAYNISGSTVKNCIN
+775 GSAALVYNCFN
-790 VGAINVH
+790 VGNVTD
-797 SSVSNAGEVGGI
+797 AGDYVGGI
-809 CNYIS
+809 AGRASNLVNTYNLGMVSAQGLRYKGGLLGYKTSSSITNFS
-814 HIESNYYGGDCEA
+814 SNNYYGGACEA
-827 SIGGINGAD
+827 SVGGINGAD

-860 SVFEDGSLVW
+860 AVLEDGTLVW
-870 DEEYHWD
+870 DKEYPWD
-877 FESVWAIYGE
+877 FENVWAIYGE

-896 IRYWTDIYHTYENY
+896 IRYWTDIYYTFDNY
-910 VFSGAGSQS
+910 VFSGAGTQA

-950 NSENYFYQN
+950 NGENYYYQN
-959 SYFKQMA
+959 SCFRQTA
-966 NLDMSAGYWQ
+966 NIDLSAGYWQ
-976 PIGVFSTR
+976 PIGIFSTR
-984 EGQEVNNFFAGH
+984 ESSEIVNRYFAGN

>member
-1 MTTKKNFVFAFI
+1 MTTKKNFVFTFI

-63 DNARLGFVVVLV
+63 DKAQLGFVVMLV

-101 TTYKG
+101 TTYEG

-162 SFKYGQTIDRDDT
+162 SFEYGQTVDRDDK

-234 EGYALEGFWT
+234 DGYALEGFWT

-277 QEIYWTDES
+277 QTFYFDINNTLDGKDNEASQYFTFSLDVDGETVAQNVNDFYQPIKVGHSIEVYDIECVDGYSFAGYNASNSSAVNSSSTSSHIYVTMPEEEMVITLNFMSGAFWTDDKIRGDS
-286 VWSAAGKN
+286 FG
-294 FNTYSLEGSGTE
+294 GGTGTVD
-306 EDPYLIQS
+306 DPYIIATAKQLA
-314 EWDLSFLSWTIYN
+314 FLSWTIYSGN
-327 ADEYGVTSSD
+327 EYEVISD
-337 LYYYDGKHFLQ
+337 DNNYYNGIYFLQ
-348 TKDLN
+348 TANIDLSSY
-353 FEGYYWQPIGIL
+353 FWQPIGTDK
-365 YTRDGASA
+365 TREGTSVS
-373 DRYFSGNYDGDGYTV
+373 RFFSGNYDGNGFSIT
-388 SGVYTPAGTD
+388 SINPG
-398 NGYSYQGLFGYVYGQ
+398 NGYNISNSISMASCQGLFGIT
-413 SSAQLAI
+413 SRASI
-420 IQNVGVIDSFIQGS
+420 
-434 ECIGGVVG
+434 
-442 YAVNLTLNDCYN
+442 
-454 AGLVDGVLNIGGL
+454 
-467 VGYIENSVL
+467 
-476 ENLYNKANLNLS
+476 KNLS
-488 VNSLKGNA
+488 VEVYNNNYTYSLDYC
-496 GGLIGQAVNSSI
+496 GGIVGSASATTIINCHSS
-508 QNCYNSG
+508 
-515 SIYCCYSSQ
+515 
-524 LPGDYIVRT
+524 GDFMGRT
-533 NIGGL
+533 
-538 VGLLYEGNSVSECFN
+538 
-553 KGEITSS
+553 
-560 YNSVG
+560 SVG
-565 GIIGKIQH
+565 GIVGNASGSQISYCTNYADVSSYTSSSATIEKSGCGGIVGHSQSTIVNGCINYSNLSVGSVRGGGIVGYGERTTDIYNCRNLGDMIGTPVGGIAGMARNIYNC
-573 DSNNKTTLVLNCY
+573 SNEGDIFGNSFK
-586 NTGRVKF
+586 G
-593 YSDHNNATYVY
+593 
-604 AYYYAGVIGSIGGP
+604 YAGGIAGS
-618 SKSFVN
+618 
-624 IKNCYNKAEINTEF
+624 AT
-638 EGITVHYTAGLIGNT
+638 
-653 ISLNCPNVSIENC
+653 NV
-666 FNSGNI
+666 F
-672 IANLTAAGLINSLG
+672 
-686 GSCTVDRCYNTGNVS
+686 
-701 ASWELAGLVA
+701 
-711 DFRGKSIT
+711 
-719 NCYNSGDITFYGDSG
+719 NCYNSGDIVGHE
-734 QFYIGG
+734 
-740 VVGYL
+740 VVDY
-745 SSDIFNCYNTGTISV
+745 
-760 PNEVNNVNG
+760 
-769 SNVGGV
+769 
-775 VAYNISGSTVKNCIN
+775 
-790 VGAINVH
+790 
-797 SSVSNAGEVGGI
+797 VGGI
-809 CNYIS
+809 VGSVTLVYNCFNTGSVTDAGDYVGGIAGQAQNLVNTYNLGMVS
-814 HIESNYYGGDCEA
+814 AQGLRYKGGLLGYKTSSSITNFSSNNYYGGDCEA

-870 DEEYHWD
+870 DEEYPWD
-877 FESVWAIYGE
+877 FENVWAIYGE

-896 IRYWTDIYHTYENY
+896 IRYWTDIYYTFDNY
-910 VFSGAGSQS
+910 VFSGAGTQA

-950 NSENYFYQN
+950 NGENYYYQN
-959 SYFKQMA
+959 SCFRQTA
-966 NLDMSAGYWQ
+966 NIDLSAGYWQ
-976 PIGVFSTR
+976 PIGIFSTR
-984 EGQEVNNFFAGH
+984 ESSEIVNRYFAGN

-1112 LVDSSYGI
+1112 LVDSCYGI

-1204 A
+1204 LKIE

>member
-234 EGYALEGFWT
+234 DGYALEGFWT

-277 QEIYWTDES
+277 NIIYWTDETA
-286 VWSAAGKN
+286 WSSAGQD
-294 FNTYSLEGSGTE
+294 FNNYSWQGSGTE
-306 EDPYLIQS
+306 EDPYLIQT
-314 EWDLSFLSWTIYN
+314 EWDLAYLSWTIYN
-327 ADEYGVTSSD
+327 DQVYGGSSNKVTEGIVNYFYPNVYFRQTND
-337 LYYYDGKHFLQ
+337 LDFSQ
-348 TKDLN
+348 
-353 FEGYYWQPIGIL
+353 YYWQPIGIY
-365 YTRDGASA
+365 YTRDGGTAY
-373 DRYFSGNYDGDGYTV
+373 RLFSGNYDGGNYTV
-388 SGVYTPAGTD
+388 SGVYTPEVPTNPTNMQQQA
-398 NGYSYQGLFGYVYGQ
+398 YRCQGLFGLVGGTLSITNIGIVDSLVQGYACVGGIVAGMYHATLTMINVYNTGDVIGVEGGIGGIVGGGYGGYSQ
-413 SSAQLAI
+413 PSFSELTIINAYNTGSISGGSDYDCDVGGIVGESSAYESH
-420 IQNVGVIDSFIQGS
+420 V
-434 ECIGGVVG
+434 
-442 YAVNLTLNDCYN
+442 YN
-454 AGLVDGVLNIGGL
+454 AYNTGNITGGCVGGIMGLGCW
-467 VGYIENSVL
+467 IENSW
-476 ENLYNKANLNLS
+476 
-488 VNSLKGNA
+488 NSGEISGSSA
-496 GGLIGQAVNSSI
+496 GGIAGVGIAKK
-508 QNCYNSG
+508 CYNTGKVTGTYSAGGILSSAEEYHQAQTIFCYNLGDVFG
-515 SIYCCYSSQ
+515 SIA
-524 LPGDYIVRT
+524 
-533 NIGGL
+533 
-538 VGLLYEGNSVSECFN
+538 
-553 KGEITSS
+553 
-560 YNSVG
+560 G
-565 GIIGKIQH
+565 GIAA
-573 DSNNKTTLVLNCY
+573 DMSTTTLVLNCY
-586 NTGRVKF
+586 NLGNVNLIEVHIN
-593 YSDHNNATYVY
+593 SAAGGIVATPG
-604 AYYYAGVIGSIGGP
+604 AS
-618 SKSFVN
+618 
-624 IKNCYNKAEINTEF
+624 TE
-638 EGITVHYTAGLIGNT
+638 VR
-653 ISLNCPNVSIENC
+653 NC
-666 FNSGNI
+666 FNLGQVDQ
-672 IANLTAAGLINSLG
+672 IN
-686 GSCTVDRCYNTGNVS
+686 
-701 ASWELAGLVA
+701 
-711 DFRGKSIT
+711 
-719 NCYNSGDITFYGDSG
+719 GDHGA
-734 QFYIGG
+734 
-740 VVGYL
+740 VVGRLDYEVV
-745 SSDIFNCYNTGTISV
+745 IS
-760 PNEVNNVNG
+760 N
-769 SNVGGV
+769 
-775 VAYNISGSTVKNCIN
+775 
-790 VGAINVH
+790 
-797 SSVSNAGEVGGI
+797 
-809 CNYIS
+809 
-814 HIESNYYGGDCEA
+814 NYYGGACEA
-827 SIGGINGAD
+827 SVGGINGAD
-836 VDGQAEY
+836 VAGQAQY
-843 LADLD
+843 LENIDS
-848 VLAKLE
+848 LAKLE

-860 SVFEDGSLVW
+860 AVLEDGTLVW
-870 DEEYHWD
+870 NEEYPWD
-877 FESVWAIYGE
+877 FENVWAIYGE
-887 TVNEGYPVF
+887 MVNEGYPVF
-896 IRYWTDIYHTYENY
+896 IRYWTDIYYTFDNY
-910 VFSGAGSQS
+910 VFSGAGTQA

-950 NSENYFYQN
+950 NGENYYYQN
-959 SYFKQMA
+959 SCFRQTA
-966 NLDMSAGYWQ
+966 NIDLSAGYWQ
-976 PIGVFSTR
+976 PIGIFSTR
-984 EGQEVNNFFAGH
+984 ESSEIVNRYFAGN

-1058 NASVTNSFYQGGVY
+1058 NASVTNSFYQGGIY

-1146 CHDGD
+1146 CYDGD